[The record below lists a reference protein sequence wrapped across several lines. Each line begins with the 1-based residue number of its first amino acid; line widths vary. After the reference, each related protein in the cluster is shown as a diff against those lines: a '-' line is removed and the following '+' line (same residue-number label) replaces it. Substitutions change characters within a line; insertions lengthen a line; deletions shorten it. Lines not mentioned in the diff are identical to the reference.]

1 MSESQSP
8 VPVSLSG
15 VSGIS
20 ACHFRTFQ
28 SLAELWIFGVGSAT
42 FSTTDGLFDS
52 KPVKLELPPRCS
64 HAHCFEF
71 FLGILPLNPRF
82 FFHHLVPHVCPSI
95 WHIENSRASLWN
107 QRNSEKG
114 DLPEHFAST
123 FSLVIPFPHEYEHI
137 RNSRPHWLS
146 TYRWQFST
154 GITFL
159 WSDQRI
165 PGWPQ
170 FFQQQLFPYLLSIVD
185 FNCTIYFWSF
195 HLDFMCANLDAPIT
209 VCFWI
214 FASIMIPYYEKIL
227 QYYEIVI
234 LRRPL
239 FVSIVQ

>member
-64 HAHCFEF
+64 HAHSFEF

-107 QRNSEKG
+107 QRKRKVICLSISQALFLLLYHFHMNMNIYETHDLTDYQLTVGSFLPESLSCEVINESQG
-114 DLPEHFAST
+114 DLNSSNSNYFLICSPLSISIAQFIFEVSISILCVLIWT
-123 FSLVIPFPHEYEHI
+123 RQSPFVFESSPV
-137 RNSRPHWLS
+137 
-146 TYRWQFST
+146 
-154 GITFL
+154 L
-159 WSDQRI
+159 WSRI
-165 PGWPQ
+165 MKK
-170 FFQQQLFPYLLSIVD
+170 Y
-185 FNCTIYFWSF
+185 C
-195 HLDFMCANLDAPIT
+195 
-209 VCFWI
+209 
-214 FASIMIPYYEKIL
+214 SIMKL
-227 QYYEIVI
+227 
-234 LRRPL
+234 
-239 FVSIVQ
+239 

>member
-107 QRNSEKG
+107 QRKRKVICLSISQALFLLLYHFHMNMNIYETHDLTDYQLTVGSFLPESLSCEVINESQG
-114 DLPEHFAST
+114 DLNSSNSNYFRICSPLSISIARFIFEVSISIFCVLIWPRQS
-123 FSLVIPFPHEYEHI
+123 PFVFESSPV
-137 RNSRPHWLS
+137 
-146 TYRWQFST
+146 
-154 GITFL
+154 L
-159 WSDQRI
+159 WSRI
-165 PGWPQ
+165 MKK
-170 FFQQQLFPYLLSIVD
+170 Y
-185 FNCTIYFWSF
+185 CR
-195 HLDFMCANLDAPIT
+195 
-209 VCFWI
+209 
-214 FASIMIPYYEKIL
+214 IMKL
-227 QYYEIVI
+227 
-234 LRRPL
+234 
-239 FVSIVQ
+239 

>member
-64 HAHCFEF
+64 HAHSFEF

-107 QRNSEKG
+107 QRKRKVICLSISQALFLLLYHFHMNMNIYETHDLTNYQLTVGSF
-114 DLPEHFAST
+114 LPE
-123 FSLVIPFPHEYEHI
+123 
-137 RNSRPHWLS
+137 
-146 TYRWQFST
+146 
-154 GITFL
+154 ITFL

-227 QYYEIVI
+227 PYYEIVI